1 MKENQKPFQTV
12 LKAVAL
18 GMSIA
23 SIALG
28 YLGAVDVGTQV
39 SLLSIGLFALAIAG
53 LQKE

>member
-1 MKENQKPFQTV
+1 MKENQKLFQTV
-12 LKAVAL
+12 LNAVAL
-18 GMSIA
+18 GMAIA
-23 SIALG
+23 SIVLG